1 MEEHLAIARLKQGD
15 IEALEPLVRA
25 YQVQAVRTAY
35 LIVRDRALAE
45 DLVQAAFLR
54 AYERISLFDD
64 SRPFAPWFLRIVLND
79 ALKAARRSGRSV
91 SLAASM
97 SEAETTIGDLLT
109 AATPAPDLL
118 AENAELRQAV
128 WDALGQ
134 LSAEQRTAIVQR
146 YYLGMSEA
154 EMSDRE
160 QCPPGTIKW
169 RLHKAKQRLRSL
181 LRPWHQADIEAPG
194 QTAYSVE
201 QET

>member
-54 AYERISLFDD
+54 AFERISLFDA
-64 SRPFAPWFLRIVLND
+64 SRPFGPWFLRIVLND

-91 SLAASM
+91 SLNV
-97 SEAETTIGDLLT
+97 SETAIGDLLT
-109 AATPAPDLL
+109 ADTSAPDLL
-118 AENAELRQAV
+118 AENMELRQAV
-128 WDALGQ
+128 WDALGS

-154 EMSDRE
+154 EMSERE

-169 RLHKAKQRLRSL
+169 RLHKARQRLRSL
-181 LRPWHQADIEAPG
+181 LRPWHQTGTEAPG
-194 QTAYSVE
+194 QTSYSVE
-201 QET
+201 QEI